1 MPPLPQQFPGAKT
14 FFPRSIEKCK
24 IFLKLLHVNNM
35 WDFSLFI
42 EQDVIDKKYID
53 FTEFVVLAVNWT
65 TTVTNN
71 KKSK

>member
-1 MPPLPQQFPGAKT
+1 
-14 FFPRSIEKCK
+14 
-24 IFLKLLHVNNM
+24 M

-53 FTEFVVLAVNWT
+53 FTEFVVLAVNWA